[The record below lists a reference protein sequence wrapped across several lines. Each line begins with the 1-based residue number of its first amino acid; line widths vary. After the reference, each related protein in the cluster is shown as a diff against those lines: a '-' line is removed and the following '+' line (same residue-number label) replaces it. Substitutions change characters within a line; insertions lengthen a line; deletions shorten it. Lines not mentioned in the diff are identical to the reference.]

1 MVLLSC
7 GLHGDAESSGLAR
20 AAITMNGVSNLR
32 IKDYKYPKIQLFL
45 SSSCEESDALEGV
58 ANGNFLRI

>member
-1 MVLLSC
+1 MVLLSR

-45 SSSCEESDALEGV
+45 SSSCVRRRRLTHWRV
-58 ANGNFLRI
+58 LPMVTF